1 MLDALW
7 TRATIEL
14 EELKKFGVPA
24 KVLKWRFQPRVSEKM
39 KMLSIAT
46 DAAEVEVEMM
56 GTDIGRDSK
65 SRLRGKDLKVDHV
78 IYILHYYIEPG
89 RLAQSANHKVY
100 RYPP

>member
-46 DAAEVEVEMM
+46 DAAEVEVEM
-56 GTDIGRDSK
+56 IGVAGRWLERQKCENVGD
-65 SRLRGKDLKVDHV
+65 RYRQRLKVP
-78 IYILHYYIEPG
+78 LT
-89 RLAQSANHKVY
+89 R
-100 RYPP
+100 